1 MVALFGSVLTC
12 LYQLHVHTLRHSD
25 YSPRTDMCTDID
37 FMCTIL
43 RSLFV
48 LVSSL
53 TTWLV
58 HFLLG
63 GGWGGWWGSSML
75 CNIMQHMKTFIPNG
89 LAVNYGKSGLLN
101 VIFGTASASR
111 NGRLWE
117 TAPPWPKKKEGGRS
131 HVANGDATLFIPL
144 AKHFFWDVGAC

>member
-1 MVALFGSVLTC
+1 
-12 LYQLHVHTLRHSD
+12 
-25 YSPRTDMCTDID
+25 
-37 FMCTIL
+37 
-43 RSLFV
+43 
-48 LVSSL
+48 
-53 TTWLV
+53 
-58 HFLLG
+58 
-63 GGWGGWWGSSML
+63 
-75 CNIMQHMKTFIPNG
+75 MQHMKTFIPNG